1 MLQQTPIKTS
11 ALRVFLLQGV
21 FIVGFLMVFGLEQVF
36 SGLIQKLDQVSQN
49 ERARL
54 FIGEQI
60 LRDIENIEMNVYRMT
75 IATGNNAYQRFENNI
90 QEQVN
95 HLHQSLKVL
104 REGGTVSRTIYLNL
118 ESADQMVKSV
128 DYQPDASK
136 PYLLEVIELEPLIEQ
151 ILEKAPALRQLLEA
165 REAQRQLDNGDTSV
179 YDKQIKFYV
188 KQIPPFFIR
197 LKENASRLSYDTQ
210 QRLTQLEADLSAQK
224 SHYEL
229 TKLGLM
235 VLVILSVILVGL
247 IVARQINQSNRQLT
261 ETWQEMLR
269 AKEEADKAS
278 RAKSDFVSRMSHE
291 LRTPLNAIL
300 GFAQLLEM
308 DNLPEHQKTPV
319 QQINR
324 AGKHLLELIN
334 QVLDIA
340 KIEAGKLEVEML
352 SINLP
357 QLLNDTAAISQERIQ
372 NKGLTFNINLD
383 AHLPQYVMGDP
394 TRLRQVLINLI
405 GNAIKFTDA
414 GSITL
419 NAIPLPNQ
427 TIRFEVIDTGIGM
440 SEQAQARLFKA
451 FAQADDSIT
460 RKYGGTGLGLMLC
473 KEIVEVLG
481 GHIGVS
487 SEAGKGSCF
496 WFNLPLAPAESQTQ
510 APQLSAAPAQETTL
524 SAPSASAILEG
535 KRLLLVEDNPVNQMV
550 ASKLLQKL
558 GTTPDIANNGQEAL
572 DKLKLASYDLVLLDL
587 EMPVMDGYTTIGK
600 IREEEGYCD
609 DYRHQLVIAMSA
621 NALNEDKQ
629 RAFALG
635 VDDYLTKPVNFV
647 LLQSTLTK
655 WLLEKSGDI

>member
-1 MLQQTPIKTS
+1 MQQQTPIKTS
-11 ALRVFLLQGV
+11 ALRVFLLQGL
-21 FIVGFLMVFGLEQVF
+21 FIVGFLMVFGLDQVF

-60 LRDIENIEMNVYRMT
+60 LRDIEAIEMNVYRMT

-95 HLHQSLKVL
+95 QLRHSLKVL
-104 REGGTVSRTIYLNL
+104 RDGGTVSRTIYLNL
-118 ESADQMVKSV
+118 EAADQMVKSV
-128 DYQPDASK
+128 DYQPDASE

-165 REAQRQLDNGDTSV
+165 REAQRQLDYGDTSV

-224 SHYEL
+224 SRYKA
-229 TKLGLM
+229 TKFALMIM
-235 VLVILSVILVGL
+235 VLLSVMIIGF

-419 NAIPLPNQ
+419 NAIALTNQ

-451 FAQADDSIT
+451 FVQADDSIT

-473 KEIVEVLG
+473 KEIVEALG
-481 GHIGVS
+481 GQISVVS
-487 SEAGKGSCF
+487 EVGKGSCF
-496 WFNLPLAPAESQTQ
+496 WFELPLPPAESQTQ
-510 APQLSAAPAQETTL
+510 VPQLSAAPAQETTL
-524 SAPSASAILEG
+524 SAPSAFAILEG

-587 EMPVMDGYTTIGK
+587 EMPVMDGYTTICK

-655 WLLEKSGDI
+655 WLLEKPNDI